1 MAKTVGLPTALAVKL
16 LLRGELS
23 LRGSQIPTDPS
34 IFDPILTELGSAGL
48 VFEERVREAL

>member
-16 LLRGELS
+16 LLRGDLS

-34 IFDPILTELGSAGL
+34 IFDPILAELESAGQ
-48 VFEERVREAL
+48 VFEESVSEAL